1 MADPNYELAEV
12 VQTVMKG
19 VPYAGQS
26 HILQHQLRRIKKEKS
41 LLFCHLFWEY
51 IYLFQTF

>member
-1 MADPNYELAEV
+1 MNLWQMTSKYSGKMADPNYHELAEV

-26 HILQHQLRRIKKEKS
+26 HVLQHQL
-41 LLFCHLFWEY
+41 
-51 IYLFQTF
+51 